1 MTLDLK
7 SEGVLC
13 PLITPFSDKTVDH
26 TTLTS
31 LINHVRAGGIG
42 GLVPCGT
49 TGEFASLS
57 LSEHENIIQ
66 ATVDNANGLPV
77 IAGAAGTSEFDVNKK
92 IEIASSAG
100 ADGVLITLPYF
111 HGANKAEGQSDFFEA
126 IADTASIPIYLYN
139 IPACTGQQIDLDVL
153 EQVAAHEQI
162 VGLKDSSGDFNYF
175 TEALRRTPED
185 FQLFEGYDSQLFAA
199 LTSGATGG
207 INALSNVIPDSF
219 SALHEAI
226 ETGNIASAR
235 RIQSTQISP
244 LFQECL
250 EHGFAPVCKAGLDAQ
265 DIVESASTRPP
276 LVSLSGDAQ
285 KRIGSLVDRS
295 L

>member
-1 MTLDLK
+1 MTPDLK
-7 SEGVLC
+7 PEGVLC
-13 PLITPFSDKTVDH
+13 PLITPFSNKTVDH

-31 LINHVRAGGIG
+31 LIDHVRDGGID

-57 LSEHENIIQ
+57 HSEHENVIRT
-66 ATVDNANGLPV
+66 TVDNANDLPV

-92 IEIASSAG
+92 IETASSAG

-111 HGANKAEGQSDFFEA
+111 HGANKPEGQSNFFEA

-207 INALSNVIPDSF
+207 VNALSNVIPDSF
-219 SALHEAI
+219 SALQESIEA
-226 ETGNIASAR
+226 GNIASAR

-250 EHGFAPVCKAGLDAQ
+250 EHGFAPVCKAGLAAQ
-265 DIVESASTRPP
+265 GVIDSSATRPP

-285 KRIGSLVDRS
+285 ERIKSLVNRS
-295 L
+295 P